1 MCAEFL
7 DALCAAAG
15 AAGRPIPPL
24 DTAEERLRAVFVAGL
39 SLTDAAWLD
48 KTAVAELFAETA
60 AVLAAAPWTGEIT
73 DADIWHYILQPRINE
88 EALLPHR
95 GELRRRMAPLL
106 SELHA
111 QPGISRA
118 EVALAIN
125 RWCAERVHYEASDSR
140 CLDPLAVLE
149 RGRGRCGE
157 ESTLVVACLRAAGIP
172 ARQVYAPRWL
182 HVNDN
187 HAWVEVR
194 TDEFWHFLGACEP
207 EPWLDH
213 GWFCEA
219 AQQTPLV
226 VARRFGFAAEPDPEA
241 GSRLPV
247 RGLAADLLRVT
258 ERYAQTRTVGIS
270 LILPADTL
278 HVSVEPLI
286 PNWGQLAALSQFDV
300 DLKTA
305 RPLGDGRLEARFDL
319 DFAGS
324 GLVLRLVSTGPGGR
338 ASRELTLAAG
348 LERAELAVDF
358 TRTEIGRGDW
368 RRWNFELPALAPAS
382 LWPPPVGRA
391 ALPDAA
397 PEPVPDS
404 TQDAEQPPTANAA
417 FDHPLALSLEGH
429 EALAAGIGR
438 EAGKRAGEW
447 LALLENGADG
457 LHARLLRQ
465 LRAKDL
471 SDTDPKC
478 VVERVAL
485 WRDSGWLAGSGRFTG
500 LGPQEVDAWALGLR
514 VADEKLL
521 PFAAPDWAGRLPGL
535 KAHDD
540 PRGICLVLESLLDI
554 EREWIEGSEAAA
566 RWLPPALLVAAGRGN
581 RRSVDLLA
589 VTLARLFGWAA
600 RLGAG
605 DGCPEV
611 WIDGAWH
618 RMARA
623 ESETDEMLRRA
634 APGELRIGFRS
645 LVPGLETLVENF
657 VERLD
662 QHENFG
668 VARRG
673 ADGFYEAVQLE
684 LRRENNRLVGPLA
697 AGSYRLTLVQRRDEA
712 VTAVWRDF
720 ALKGGEQKE
729 IAIEVDDDLLRLFA
743 G

>member
-1 MCAEFL
+1 M
-7 DALCAAAG
+7 
-15 AAGRPIPPL
+15 
-24 DTAEERLRAVFVAGL
+24 
-39 SLTDAAWLD
+39 
-48 KTAVAELFAETA
+48 
-60 AVLAAAPWTGEIT
+60 
-73 DADIWHYILQPRINE
+73 
-88 EALLPHR
+88 
-95 GELRRRMAPLL
+95 
-106 SELHA
+106 
-111 QPGISRA
+111 
-118 EVALAIN
+118 
-125 RWCAERVHYEASDSR
+125 
-140 CLDPLAVLE
+140 
-149 RGRGRCGE
+149 
-157 ESTLVVACLRAAGIP
+157 
-172 ARQVYAPRWL
+172 
-182 HVNDN
+182 
-187 HAWVEVR
+187 R
-194 TDEFWHFLGACEP
+194 TDDSVFLGACGP
-207 EPWLDH
+207 ALDVA
-213 GWFCEA
+213 GSARWRKTCGGR
-219 AQQTPLV
+219 
-226 VARRFGFAAEPDPEA
+226 ARRFGFAAEPDPEA

-438 EAGKRAGEW
+438 EAGKRAGEGW
-447 LALLENGADG
+447 PCWRT
-457 LHARLLRQ
+457 ARTAPCPAAGQ

-668 VARRG
+668 VARR
-673 ADGFYEAVQLE
+673 E
-684 LRRENNRLVGPLA
+684 R
-697 AGSYRLTLVQRRDEA
+697 
-712 VTAVWRDF
+712 TA
-720 ALKGGEQKE
+720 L
-729 IAIEVDDDLLRLFA
+729 
-743 G
+743 